1 VLAEGQARC
10 TAPLVQCIDRS
21 GGPHPH
27 LLSLVAPLRALPVR
41 VRSCGSVAGKVK
53 RCSRKSWRQL
63 SKLALL
69 TVPRNALPL
78 GRAVQAGQGRFP
90 CKHHLPLCSA
100 VVPVYFWCLAK
111 IHPLHYIFPGSGM
124 GNGLHFVGRDTWTW
138 RHAAVLPAHSDMCL
152 IYD

>member
-1 VLAEGQARC
+1 MLAEGQARC
-10 TAPLVQCIDRS
+10 AAPLVQCIDRRT
-21 GGPHPH
+21 PH

-41 VRSCGSVAGKVK
+41 VPSCGCGRESET
-53 RCSRKSWRQL
+53 L
-63 SKLALL
+63 LAKILAA
-69 TVPRNALPL
+69 ALVRRFHATLCVWVEQYKL
-78 GRAVQAGQGRFP
+78 GRAGFLASITSP
-90 CKHHLPLCSA
+90 CA

-152 IYD
+152 IRLGPL